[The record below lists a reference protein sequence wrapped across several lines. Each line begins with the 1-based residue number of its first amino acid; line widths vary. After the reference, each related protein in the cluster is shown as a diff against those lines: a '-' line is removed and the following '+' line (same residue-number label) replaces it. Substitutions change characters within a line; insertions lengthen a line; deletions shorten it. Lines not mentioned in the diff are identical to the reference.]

1 MALGS
6 AFRNRMR
13 TNLGPP
19 ADPAADYYRRFQ
31 EGPLPGGATPAGSIP
46 QSEWSQPGWQNPL
59 LTGQEP
65 APSPAPTGQ
74 LAPSPAPTGAPPP
87 QTRDNYAG
95 GAPPSPQL
103 AGTGWDANR
112 VRAYFASRGVT
123 PAATSPDYWAGKWQ
137 EWGKNDPE
145 YFQRR
150 LSQADEF
157 RGGYQA
163 PPGSTRP
170 GDQNMPQRF
179 DPGGRTMGQRFDNGG
194 RTMGPGGPID
204 TDPGGGQRFD
214 NGGRTMEPGG
224 SFQNQIRARLMEQ
237 LRGLSQPVTAEDPVI
252 AGQLQSQERGLE
264 RNRQDR
270 RAAMA
275 ERMAASGL
283 NSGGAGSG
291 ALESEIASGFEDKG
305 EAMSGLRSQ
314 LVGRELQ
321 QRRSQMGQLLQ
332 AALQTGDAE
341 SARALQLQMAQMD
354 DQIRRMQLTES
365 GRQWDDRFGWDV
377 SQGLYGRDRD
387 LALYGGGG

>member
-1 MALGS
+1 MGFNP
-6 AFRNRMR
+6 FRQRIVANLASP
-13 TNLGPP
+13 TGLGPGMVANQGETP
-19 ADPAADYYRRFQ
+19 EQTRARYTKDYWSPDR
-31 EGPLPGGATPAGSIP
+31 ETVLGTGA
-46 QSEWSQPGWQNPL
+46 
-59 LTGQEP
+59 
-65 APSPAPTGQ
+65 APSQQPSAP
-74 LAPSPAPTGAPPP
+74 LAPSPSPLPTT
-87 QTRDNYAG
+87 TRDNYAG

-103 AGTGWDANR
+103 AETGWDANR
-112 VRAYFASRGVT
+112 VRQYFASRGVT

-137 EWGKNDPE
+137 EWGKNDPA
-145 YFQRR
+145 YFEKR
-150 LSQADEF
+150 LAAADEII
-157 RGGYQA
+157 GGAQNSPWA
-163 PPGSTRP
+163 TQPTQGMPGQP
-170 GDQNMPQRF
+170 QQRF

-194 RTMGPGGPID
+194 RVMPVGGGPPID

-214 NGGRTMEPGG
+214 NGGRKMGRPEEPGG
-224 SFQNQIRARLMEQ
+224 SFQDQIRARLMEQ

-305 EAMSGLRSQ
+305 EALSGLRSQ

-321 QRRSQMGQLLQ
+321 SRRSQMAGLLQ
-332 AALQTGDAE
+332 TALQSGDND
-341 SARALQLQMAQMD
+341 SARALQLQIAQMD

-387 LALYGGGG
+387 LAMFGGGG